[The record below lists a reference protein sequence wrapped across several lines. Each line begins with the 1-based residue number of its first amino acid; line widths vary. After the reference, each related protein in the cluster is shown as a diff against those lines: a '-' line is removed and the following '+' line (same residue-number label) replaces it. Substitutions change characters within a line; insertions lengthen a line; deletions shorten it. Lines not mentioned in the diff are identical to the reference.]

1 MEKCYLKDNVLK
13 IKILPYFC
21 IKIGDY
27 FFPVFLWHPV
37 ASVWGGTMCPHLLD
51 HQKHIKK
58 PNFFNFLKDY
68 NELGKVKKF

>member
-1 MEKCYLKDNVLK
+1 MEKCYLEDNVLE

-37 ASVWGGTMCPHLLD
+37 FGTKFPFLYDSHGLF
-51 HQKHIKK
+51 HGVTIKSTEWETDFYLECGL
-58 PNFFNFLKDY
+58 P
-68 NELGKVKKF
+68 